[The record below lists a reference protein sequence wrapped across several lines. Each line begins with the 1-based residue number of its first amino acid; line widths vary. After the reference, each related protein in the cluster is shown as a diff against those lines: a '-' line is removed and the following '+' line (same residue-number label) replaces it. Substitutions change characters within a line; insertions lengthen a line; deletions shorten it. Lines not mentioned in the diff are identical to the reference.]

1 MSNYLFDTFN
11 GSKNLG
17 DLEENQANIDQIK
30 KENKSLKEKLKSTL
44 DELEKLKKDL
54 MKGDIINGERFTLLE
69 ID

>member
-1 MSNYLFDTFN
+1 L
-11 GSKNLG
+11 
-17 DLEENQANIDQIK
+17 K